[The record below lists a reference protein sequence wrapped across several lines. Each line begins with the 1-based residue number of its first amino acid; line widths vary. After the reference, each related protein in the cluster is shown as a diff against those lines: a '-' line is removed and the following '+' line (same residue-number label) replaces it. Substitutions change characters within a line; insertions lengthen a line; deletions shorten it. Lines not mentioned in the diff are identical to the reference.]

1 MYPQQPQGAPAQA
14 PHPAASPAPRG
25 RTTALLVPLLVGLV
39 LGGGGVAAAWALT
52 GDSGATAG
60 GTAPADDARAA
71 CRALDG
77 FDAKKYGTKGA
88 EGDIAVNR
96 YSAAGT
102 LSAAA
107 AAGDSRYRP
116 LAEAVRRAQNRQSRV
131 FEFDATV
138 KKDLE
143 KARGICADL

>member
-14 PHPAASPAPRG
+14 PHPAAPPAPRG
-25 RTTALLVPLLVGLV
+25 RTTAVVVALLAGLV

-52 GDSGATAG
+52 GDSGTTAE

-77 FDAKKYGTKGA
+77 FDEKKYGTKGA
-88 EGDIAVNR
+88 QGDIALNR

-107 AAGDSRYRP
+107 AAGDAEYRP
-116 LAEAVRRAQNRQSRV
+116 LAEAMRRAQNRQARV

-138 KKDLE
+138 EKDLE